1 MFRRM
6 MSIVEVN
13 DFHIDMSDGWC
24 FPFTDELHVQI
35 GILIDPY

>member
-1 MFRRM
+1 M

-13 DFHIDMSDGWC
+13 DFHIDMSGGWC